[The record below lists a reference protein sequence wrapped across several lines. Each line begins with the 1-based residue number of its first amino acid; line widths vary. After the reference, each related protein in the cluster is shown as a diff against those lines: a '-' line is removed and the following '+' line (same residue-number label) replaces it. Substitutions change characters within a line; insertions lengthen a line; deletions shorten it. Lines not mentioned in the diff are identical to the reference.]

1 MKILVLAGGLSP
13 ERDVSLSSGALIS
26 NALVGRGHRV
36 LLLDLYKGMD
46 ADIPLDEKGFGAL
59 FTDRADHQYKISEN
73 EPDLDAVRASCDNRG
88 SQIGRGVLE
97 LARFAD
103 VVFLALHGALGENGQ
118 LQATFDAFGIDHY
131 TGSGY
136 EGSLLAMNKALAK
149 RLMDGCGIPT
159 AEWIS
164 CAIDGVARKRI
175 AETVGF
181 PCVIKPYSCGSSCGV
196 SIVDTPDAL
205 PAALEYAGKYGR
217 EVLVERKITGR
228 EFSLGILGARALPPI
243 EIIPLNG
250 WYDYKNKYQGGATK
264 EVTPAEISEEKT
276 AEMSRIALDV
286 FRCLGLSSYA
296 RVDFLLE
303 EGTDKFFVLE
313 ANTLPG
319 MTPTSLLPQEAAAV
333 GIEYGELCDIIVRDA
348 AKKKKKI

>member
-1 MKILVLAGGLSP
+1 MNILVLAGGLSP

-36 LLLDLYKGMD
+36 LLLDLYKGLD
-46 ADIPLDEKGFGAL
+46 ENIPLDEENYGSL
-59 FTDRADHQYKISEN
+59 FTERADHEYIITES
-73 EPDLDAVRASCDNRG
+73 EPDLDAVRASCDNSG
-88 SQIGRGVLE
+88 SQIGRGIIE
-97 LARFAD
+97 LARYAD

-118 LQATFDAFGIDHY
+118 LQATFDAFGVNHY

-136 EGSLLAMNKALAK
+136 EGSLLAMNKSLAK
-149 RLMDGCGIPT
+149 RLMEGAGIPT
-159 AEWIS
+159 ADWIS
-164 CAIDGVARKRI
+164 CPIDSDAYSRI
-175 AETVGF
+175 SGSVGF

-196 SIVDTPDAL
+196 SIVESPAEL
-205 PAALEYAGKYGR
+205 PAALEYAGRYGR

-228 EFSLGILGARALPPI
+228 EFSLGILDGKALPPI

-264 EVTPAEISEEKT
+264 EVTPAEISEEQT

-286 FRCLGLSSYA
+286 FRCLGLESYS
-296 RVDFLLE
+296 RVDFLME
-303 EGTDKFFVLE
+303 SGTGKFYVLE

-333 GIEYGELCDIIVRDA
+333 GISYGELCERVARHAA
-348 AKKKKKI
+348 AKKEKR

>member
-1 MKILVLAGGLSP
+1 MNILVLAGGLSP

-26 NALVGRGHRV
+26 NALVKRGHRV
-36 LLLDLYKGMD
+36 LLLDLYKGID
-46 ADIPLDEKGFGAL
+46 AREPYDAL
-59 FTDRADHQYKISEN
+59 FTDKADHSYTVSDA
-73 EPDLDAVRASCDNRG
+73 EPDLDAVRASCDNGG
-88 SQIGRGVLE
+88 SQIGRGVIE

-118 LQATFDAFGIDHY
+118 LQATFDAFGIKHY

-136 EGSLLAMNKALAK
+136 EGALLAMNKALAK
-149 RLMDGCGIPT
+149 RLMEAQGIPT
-159 AEWIS
+159 PEWVS
-164 CAIDGVARKRI
+164 CRIGDDTAARIR
-175 AETVGF
+175 ETVDF

-196 SIVDTPDAL
+196 SIVNDETELATAL
-205 PAALEYAGKYGR
+205 AYAKKYGD
-217 EVLVERKITGR
+217 EVLIERKVTGR
-228 EFSLGILGARALPPI
+228 EFSLGILDGRALPPI

-250 WYDYKNKYQGGATK
+250 WYDYKNKYQGGCTK
-264 EVTPAEISEEKT
+264 EVTPAEISDEQT

-286 FRCLGLSSYA
+286 FRCLGLEAYS

-303 EGTDKFFVLE
+303 NGTNKFYVLE

-333 GIEYGELCDIIVRDA
+333 GIDYGTLCDTIASLAA
-348 AKKKKKI
+348 AKKK